1 VLVCSINNNCSSVHD
16 GIGVLSAGV
25 TRGRSRGSS
34 RGSGGKE
41 TTLVLDGAG
50 VIVTVIEVAKMRT
63 TRRKVSSRVSR
74 RSVVVVVD
82 VVKLGV

>member
-1 VLVCSINNNCSSVHD
+1 MLVCSITNNCSSVHD

-50 VIVTVIEVAKMRT
+50 VIVTVIEVAKMST
-63 TRRKVSSRVSR
+63 TRRKVSSSGSSIV
-74 RSVVVVVD
+74 VVVVVD